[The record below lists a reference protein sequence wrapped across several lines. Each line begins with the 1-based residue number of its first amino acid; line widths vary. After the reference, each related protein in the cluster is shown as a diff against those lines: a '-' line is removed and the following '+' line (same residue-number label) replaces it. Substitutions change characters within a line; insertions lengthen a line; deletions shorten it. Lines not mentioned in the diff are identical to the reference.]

1 MLFYASLTD
10 YLFNRP
16 SKFKPDKSLYLR
28 GFDRPV
34 LVLEKEKLKS
44 KYNFLIERGEG
55 VYEIG
60 FPWVEVGDWENHKSL
75 TKSVIIET
83 NQEETFYLTL
93 EDAIFDESQIT
104 NDENLLLHLQEEL
117 GKKFDRDTAEIISL
131 FISLFSISSANY
143 RQPLYPLTISESLT
157 QLSQEDAR
165 LPLILALNKR
175 YELRHKLQLIAP
187 KLRSQLNR
195 KAEMIPLG
203 NIQEMDAY
211 CLRDY
216 VKKPG
221 RDAVEKAGGRQ
232 ELMGIKR
239 YQNFNTP
246 ENRFLKSFCDLLHL
260 HCREYRE
267 YPEAKSLETA
277 INKFRQ
283 EEAVKSISVSA
294 TFTGKPN
301 YVLQQN
307 PIYRSFYQAYQD
319 YLKRRS
325 EKEKIWSFRNN
336 LLTDLVAILLLA
348 SLLNL
353 EGSYIQPLA
362 TKDILDV
369 PSYGKYLKEL
379 DEKPLTVSCFL
390 ETMVFSFDIQRHQ
403 DIKKGDLTLTVTPHL
418 LANNQD
424 NRDSTVIPL
433 WIFWYK
439 PSSKILEDIKKISNF
454 PVVIYLTDFDDNQED
469 NLSNVTLIKIPNPLT
484 ENLETAVTLLTQEIC
499 YWLKAKDKR

>member
-16 SKFKPDKSLYLR
+16 CEFNADNLLHLR
-28 GFDRPV
+28 GCDRGV
-34 LVLEKEKLKS
+34 LVLEKETLKS
-44 KYNFLIERGEG
+44 EYNFLIERGEG

-60 FPWVEVGDWENHKSL
+60 FPLVEVADWENNKTL

-83 NQEETFYLTL
+83 NKDEIFYLTL
-93 EDAIFDESQIT
+93 EDDIFDETQIT
-104 NDENLLLHLQEEL
+104 NDENLALHLQKEL
-117 GKKFDRDTAEIISL
+117 GVKYDKKTAEIISL
-131 FISLFSISSANY
+131 FISLFRISSADY
-143 RQPLYPLTISESLT
+143 RQALYPLDISDSLAK
-157 QLSQEDAR
+157 LSEEDAR

-195 KAEMIPLG
+195 KAEMMPLG

-221 RDAVEKAGGRQ
+221 KDAIEKAGARQ

-260 HCREYRE
+260 HCRDYRDS
-267 YPEAKSLETA
+267 YSEAKSLETA

-283 EEAVKSISVSA
+283 EESVKSIPMSA
-294 TFTGKPN
+294 TFIGKPN

-336 LLTDLVAILLLA
+336 LLIDVVAILLLA

-353 EGSYIQPLA
+353 KGSYIQPLD
-362 TKDILDV
+362 TINILDV

-379 DEKPLTVSCFL
+379 DKKPLTVSCFL
-390 ETMVFSFDIQRHQ
+390 QRLVFSFNIQRHQ
-403 DIKKGDLTLTVTPHL
+403 DRRKGDLTLTVTRYL
-418 LANNQD
+418 LGNTQENPD
-424 NRDSTVIPL
+424 VVIIPL
-433 WIFWYK
+433 WIFWHK
-439 PSSKILEDIKKISNF
+439 PSLKILEDIKGICDF
-454 PVVIYLTDFDDNQED
+454 PVVIYLTDFNNNEED
-469 NLSNVTLIKIPNPLT
+469 NLSNITLIQIPDPL
-484 ENLETAVTLLTQEIC
+484 EQNLEMAVTLLTQEIC
-499 YWLKAKDKR
+499 YWLEEWV

>member
-1 MLFYASLTD
+1 MLFYGSLTD

-16 SKFKPDKSLYLR
+16 CQFKGDNSWYFR
-28 GFDRPV
+28 GCDRGV

-44 KYNFLIERGEG
+44 EYNFLIKRDEG

-60 FPWVEVGDWENHKSL
+60 FPLVEVADWESNKTL

-83 NQEETFYLTL
+83 NKDETFSLTL
-93 EDAIFDESQIT
+93 EDEIFDETQIT
-104 NDENLLLHLQEEL
+104 NDENLAFHLQEEL
-117 GKKFDRDTAEIISL
+117 GVKYDKKTAEIISL
-131 FISLFSISSANY
+131 FISLFRISSADY
-143 RQPLYPLTISESLT
+143 RQALYPLKIFDSLAKLSE
-157 QLSQEDAR
+157 EDAR
-165 LPLILALNKR
+165 LPLVLALNKR

-195 KAEMIPLG
+195 KAEMMPLG

-221 RDAVEKAGGRQ
+221 KDAIEKAGARQ

-260 HCREYRE
+260 HCRDYRDS
-267 YPEAKSLETA
+267 YSEAKSLEIA

-283 EEAVKSISVSA
+283 EEAVKSIPISA

-336 LLTDLVAILLLA
+336 LLIDLVAILLLA

-353 EGSYIQPLA
+353 EGSYIQPLD
-362 TKDILDV
+362 TINILDV

-379 DEKPLTVSCFL
+379 ETKPLTVSCFL

-403 DIKKGDLTLTVTPHL
+403 DIKKGDLTLTVSRHL
-418 LANNQD
+418 LGNTQENPD
-424 NRDSTVIPL
+424 VVIIPL
-433 WIFWYK
+433 WIFWHK
-439 PSSKILEDIKKISNF
+439 PSLKILEDIKEIGEF
-454 PVVIYLTDFDDNQED
+454 PVVIYLTDFKDNEED
-469 NLSNVTLIKIPNPLT
+469 NLSNITLISIPDPL
-484 ENLETAVTLLTQEIC
+484 EQNLEMAVTLLTQEIC
-499 YWLKAKDKR
+499 LLLAENN

>member
-16 SKFKPDKSLYLR
+16 WEFNPDNPLYLR
-28 GFDRPV
+28 GLDRAV
-34 LVLEKEKLKS
+34 LVLEKETLKS
-44 KYNFLIERGEG
+44 EYNFLIKRGEG

-60 FPWVEVGDWENHKSL
+60 FPWVKVEDWESNKSL

-83 NQEETFYLTL
+83 NQEDTFYLTL
-93 EDAIFDESQIT
+93 EDEIFDETQIT
-104 NDENLLLHLQEEL
+104 NDENLALHLQEEL
-117 GKKFDRDTAEIISL
+117 GKKCDRDTAEIISL
-131 FISLFSISSANY
+131 FISLFRISSANY
-143 RQPLYPLTISESLT
+143 RQPLYPLTITDSLT

-165 LPLILALNKR
+165 LPLVLALNKR

-221 RDAVEKAGGRQ
+221 RNAIEKAGARQ

-260 HCREYRE
+260 DCRDYRDR
-267 YPEAKSLETA
+267 YSEAKSLETA

-283 EEAVKSISVSA
+283 EEAVKLIPVSA

-336 LLTDLVAILLLA
+336 LLIDVVAILLLA

-353 EGSYIQPLA
+353 EGSYIQSLA
-362 TKDILDV
+362 TTDIFDV

-379 DEKPLTVSCFL
+379 EEKPLTVSCFL
-390 ETMVFSFDIQRHQ
+390 ETVVFSFEIQRHQ
-403 DIKKGDLTLTVTPHL
+403 DIRKGDLTLTVTRHL
-418 LANNQD
+418 FGNTQENP
-424 NRDSTVIPL
+424 DSQLIPL
-433 WIFWYK
+433 WIFWHK
-439 PSSKILEDIKKISNF
+439 PSLKILQDIKQQSDF
-454 PVVIYLTDFDDNQED
+454 PVVIYLTDFDDDEED
-469 NLSNVTLIKIPNPLT
+469 NLSNLTLIKIPNPLK
-484 ENLETAVTLLTQEIC
+484 ENLETGVTLLTQEIC
-499 YWLKAKDKR
+499 YWLEEWG